1 MPTIA
6 TSVELIFD
14 KQLSAEIRGIWD
26 SFTGARIRY
35 QPHAEQGHPHITVSV
50 REKNGGNWMPVF
62 ESLARKMNPFE
73 IMFSSVGMFL
83 RPAGLGYSDRT
94 DTVVLP
100 ANRAELLLLSPSIL
114 VPCLTHKGVRIW
126 DTLAIAEYLH
136 EVKPKAGLL
145 PAERAAR
152 ARCRSICGEM
162 HSGFTN
168 LRSALPMNLKAHRPG
183 FKIWSGAQAD
193 IERIATIWRECFA
206 AHHGP
211 YLFGKLTMADA
222 MYAPVVTRFLTYDVK
237 LDRQCA
243 GYCERIMSLPDMV
256 AWRSAAMLEPEELE
270 ELDMEF

>member
-1 MPTIA
+1 MAPTHVPYNERVKAVIRNNLLRAQVYNAA
-6 TSVELIFD
+6 TTTAEDLRWVEDLIGDAQEALNEDFEPCMVMEDYKEGNLVVMQQEGRWQVSGIFD
-14 KQLSAEIRGIWD
+14 LMEAHFGDGEADLS
-26 SFTGARIRY
+26 
-35 QPHAEQGHPHITVSV
+35 
-50 REKNGGNWMPVF
+50 
-62 ESLARKMNPFE
+62 
-73 IMFSSVGMFL
+73 
-83 RPAGLGYSDRT
+83 RP
-94 DTVVLP
+94 
-100 ANRAELLLLSPSIL
+100 
-114 VPCLTHKGVRIW
+114 
-126 DTLAIAEYLH
+126 IAEYLN
-136 EVKPKAGLL
+136 EVNPKAGLL

-237 LDRQCA
+237 LNRQCA
-243 GYCERIMSLPDMV
+243 GYSERIMALPDMV

-270 ELDMEF
+270 GLDMEF